1 MKRRQ
6 FITLLGGAAVAWPLV
21 ARAQQA
27 SKAHRIGFLGP
38 DIADPASSMAA
49 LYRAFLTQLR
59 ALGFNEGQNLVADYG
74 TVDDPRGLSA
84 MVADL
89 LRSRPELIVVSGAES
104 MLQAVVAAN
113 SDIPIVLI
121 AVNFDPIARGYIAS
135 LARPG
140 GRITGVVFQQLE
152 LAQKQVEILTQAFPD
167 RTRLAAMFDAQT
179 ADQFSA
185 AEYSAKL
192 LNLQMLPIKLEKP
205 PYDFEAAFRSA
216 ALGGAQII
224 VVLSSPLFVRQQA
237 QIGEMA
243 RMHRMPTMFLYRA
256 YVDAGGLMSY
266 GVDFPPMYRRA
277 AELTSKILNGEKPAD
292 IPAEQA
298 TKFEMV
304 INLRTAKAIEVELP
318 TSILL
323 RADEVIE

>member
-6 FITLLGGAAVAWPLV
+6 FITLLGGAAAAWPLV

-27 SKAHRIGFLGP
+27 GKAYRIGFLGP
-38 DIADPASSMAA
+38 GIADPSSSMAT

-59 ALGFNEGQNLVADYG
+59 ALGFNEGQNLIANYG
-74 TVDDPRGLSA
+74 AVDDPRGLSA
-84 MVADL
+84 VVADL
-89 LRSRPELIVVSGAES
+89 VRSRPELIVVSGAES

-121 AVNFDPIARGYIAS
+121 AVNFDPIARGYVAS

-152 LAQKQVEILTQAFPD
+152 LAQKQVEILTQAFPE

-179 ADQFSA
+179 ADQFGA

-216 ALGGAQII
+216 
-224 VVLSSPLFVRQQA
+224 
-237 QIGEMA
+237 
-243 RMHRMPTMFLYRA
+243 
-256 YVDAGGLMSY
+256 
-266 GVDFPPMYRRA
+266 
-277 AELTSKILNGEKPAD
+277 
-292 IPAEQA
+292 
-298 TKFEMV
+298 
-304 INLRTAKAIEVELP
+304 
-318 TSILL
+318 
-323 RADEVIE
+323 